1 MKIVIAGIGK
11 FGDYLTR
18 QLAKENNEITVIDI
32 NFTGKEA
39 LINNEDVNN
48 IEGNAL
54 DVKILEEAGV
64 QNSDLLIASMKE
76 DSENVMCALL
86 ARKLGVKNTI
96 ARIRRPEYI
105 DSLNMIKEPLGL
117 SMIISPKQLTA
128 NQIAQTL
135 SIPSAI
141 ETTSFFKGR
150 IYVISLK
157 LKEDSKY
164 IGQSIKEISQK
175 LNGNIIVCAIEREDK
190 IVIPNGETIIQAEDK
205 IHITGTRKDINS
217 FLRYGNLIQDKTR
230 QVMIVGGSDISK
242 YLANQLADTDMKI
255 KIIEPNK
262 EVALELAET
271 LDNVLVINADPS
283 DEQTLFEEGIQET
296 DAFVALTGIDEENIV
311 YSMFASAQ
319 KVPKVITKINHI
331 NLSGITQMAKIDAVV
346 SPHKIAAN
354 QVVQYVRAM
363 EKGKSSSCE
372 SIYNFGDNIFEM
384 IEFKVKED
392 FKGINQKLEELKL
405 QDDTLIGAIQR
416 GKNIIYPQGKDEIK
430 LNDTVLVICRNNKVK
445 ELNDMIK

>member
-32 NFTGKEA
+32 NFNGKEA
-39 LINNEDVNN
+39 LINNEDINN

-230 QVMIVGGSDISK
+230 QVMVVGGSDISK

-392 FKGINQKLEELKL
+392 FKGINQKLEELKMI
-405 QDDTLIGAIQR
+405 DDTLIGAIQR
-416 GKNIIYPQGKDEIK
+416 GKNIIYPQGKDEIR

>member
-39 LINNEDVNN
+39 LINNEDINN

-157 LKEDSKY
+157 LKEDSRY

-392 FKGINQKLEELKL
+392 FKGINKKLEELKL

>member
-11 FGDYLTR
+11 FGEYLTR
-18 QLAKENNEITVIDI
+18 QLVKQNNEVTVIDI
-32 NFTGKEA
+32 SYENKEA
-39 LINNEDVNN
+39 LINNEDINN

-54 DVKILEEAGV
+54 DIKILEEAGV

-117 SMIISPKQLTA
+117 SMIINPKSLAA

-164 IGQSIKEISQK
+164 IGLTIQELSQK
-175 LNGNIIVCAIEREDK
+175 LNGNIIVCAIERENEV
-190 IVIPNGETIIQAEDK
+190 IIPNGETIIKAEDK

-217 FLRYGNLIQDKTR
+217 FLRYGHLIQDKTK

-242 YLANQLADTDMKI
+242 YLANQLQDTNMKV

-262 EVALELAET
+262 EQALELAET

-283 DEQTLFEEGIQET
+283 DETTLFEEGIQET

-311 YSMFASAQ
+311 YSMFASSQ

-372 SIYNFGDNIFEM
+372 SIYNFGENIFEI

-392 FKGINQKLEELKL
+392 FKGINKKIEELKFI
-405 QDDTLIGAIQR
+405 DDTLIGAIQR
-416 GKNIIYPQGKDEIK
+416 GRNIIYPQGKDEIK
-430 LNDTVLVICRNNKVK
+430 LNDTVLVICRENKVR
-445 ELNDMIK
+445 ELNDMVK

>member
-18 QLAKENNEITVIDI
+18 QLAKENNEITVIDT
-32 NFTGKEA
+32 NFETKEA
-39 LINNEDVNN
+39 LINNEDINN

-54 DVKILEEAGV
+54 DIKILEEAGV

-117 SMIISPKQLTA
+117 SMIINPKSLTA

-175 LNGNIIVCAIEREDK
+175 LNGNIIVCAIEREDSV
-190 IVIPNGETIIQAEDK
+190 VIPNGETIIQAEDK

-242 YLANQLADTDMKI
+242 YLANQLADTDMKV
-255 KIIEPNK
+255 KIVEPNK

-311 YSMFASAQ
+311 YSMFASSQ

-392 FKGINQKLEELKL
+392 FKGINKKIEELKL
-405 QDDTLIGAIQR
+405 QEDTLIGAIQR

>member
-39 LINNEDVNN
+39 LINNEDINN

-64 QNSDLLIASMKE
+64 QNSDLLISSMKE

-164 IGQSIKEISQK
+164 IGQSIKDISQK

-230 QVMIVGGSDISK
+230 QVMVVGGSDISK

-392 FKGINQKLEELKL
+392 FKGINKKIEELKL
-405 QDDTLIGAIQR
+405 QEDTLIGAIQR

>member
-18 QLAKENNEITVIDI
+18 QLAKENNEITVIDT
-32 NFTGKEA
+32 NFETKEA
-39 LINNEDVNN
+39 LINNEDINN

-86 ARKLGVKNTI
+86 SRKLGVKNTI

-175 LNGNIIVCAIEREDK
+175 LNGNIIVCAIEREDSV
-190 IVIPNGETIIQAEDK
+190 VIPNGETIIQAEDK

-242 YLANQLADTDMKI
+242 YLANQLADTDMKV
-255 KIIEPNK
+255 KIVEPNK

-311 YSMFASAQ
+311 YSMFASSQ

-354 QVVQYVRAM
+354 QVVQYVRAI

-392 FKGINQKLEELKL
+392 FKGINKKIEELKL

>member
-39 LINNEDVNN
+39 LINNEDINN

-164 IGQSIKEISQK
+164 IGQSIKDISQK

-392 FKGINQKLEELKL
+392 FKGINQKLEELKMI
-405 QDDTLIGAIQR
+405 DDTLIGAIQR

>member
-18 QLAKENNEITVIDI
+18 QLAKENNEITVIDT
-32 NFTGKEA
+32 NFEGKEA
-39 LINNEDVNN
+39 LINNEDINN

-54 DVKILEEAGV
+54 DIKILEEAGV

-86 ARKLGVKNTI
+86 SRKLGVKNTI

-117 SMIISPKQLTA
+117 SMIINPKSLTA

-175 LNGNIIVCAIEREDK
+175 LNGNIIVCAIERENSV
-190 IVIPNGETIIQAEDK
+190 VIPNGETIIQAEDK

-242 YLANQLADTDMKI
+242 YLANQLADTDMKV
-255 KIIEPNK
+255 KIVEPNK

-311 YSMFASAQ
+311 YSMFASSQ

-392 FKGINQKLEELKL
+392 FKGINKKIEELKL

-416 GKNIIYPQGKDEIK
+416 GKNIIYPQGKDEIR

>member
-18 QLAKENNEITVIDI
+18 QLAKENNEITVIDT
-32 NFTGKEA
+32 NFETKEA
-39 LINNEDVNN
+39 LINNEDINN

-54 DVKILEEAGV
+54 DIKILEEAGV

-86 ARKLGVKNTI
+86 SRKLGVKNTI

-175 LNGNIIVCAIEREDK
+175 LNGNIIVCAIEREDSV
-190 IVIPNGETIIQAEDK
+190 VIPNGETIIQAEDK

-242 YLANQLADTDMKI
+242 YLANQLADTDMKV
-255 KIIEPNK
+255 KIVEPNK

-311 YSMFASAQ
+311 YSMFASSQ

-392 FKGINQKLEELKL
+392 FKGINKKIEELKL

>member
-32 NFTGKEA
+32 NFNGKEA
-39 LINNEDVNN
+39 LINNEDINN

-164 IGQSIKEISQK
+164 IGQSIKDISQK

-230 QVMIVGGSDISK
+230 QVMVVGGSDISK
-242 YLANQLADTDMKI
+242 YLANQLADTNMRV

-392 FKGINQKLEELKL
+392 FKGINKKIEELKL

>member
-18 QLAKENNEITVIDI
+18 QLAKENNEITVIDT
-32 NFTGKEA
+32 NFETKEA
-39 LINNEDVNN
+39 LINNEDINN

-175 LNGNIIVCAIEREDK
+175 LNGNIIVCAIEREEK

-255 KIIEPNK
+255 KIIEPNR

-392 FKGINQKLEELKL
+392 FKGINKKIEELKL
-405 QDDTLIGAIQR
+405 QEDTLIGAIQR

>member
-39 LINNEDVNN
+39 LINNEDINN

-230 QVMIVGGSDISK
+230 QVMVVGGSDISK
-242 YLANQLADTDMKI
+242 YLANQLADTDMKV

-392 FKGINQKLEELKL
+392 FKGINKKLEELKL

>member
-18 QLAKENNEITVIDI
+18 QLAKENNEITVIDT
-32 NFTGKEA
+32 NFETKEA
-39 LINNEDVNN
+39 LINNEDINN

-64 QNSDLLIASMKE
+64 QNSDLLISSMKE

-175 LNGNIIVCAIEREDK
+175 LNGNIIVCAIEREDSV
-190 IVIPNGETIIQAEDK
+190 VIPNGETIIQAEDK

-242 YLANQLADTDMKI
+242 YLANQLADTDMKV
-255 KIIEPNK
+255 KIVEPNK
-262 EVALELAET
+262 EVALDLAES
-271 LDNVLVINADPS
+271 LENALVINADPS

-311 YSMFASAQ
+311 YSMFASSQ

-392 FKGINQKLEELKL
+392 FKGINKKIEELKL

>member
-32 NFTGKEA
+32 NFNGKEA
-39 LINNEDVNN
+39 LINNEDINN

-255 KIIEPNK
+255 KIVEPNK

-392 FKGINQKLEELKL
+392 FKGINKKLEELKL

-416 GKNIIYPQGKDEIK
+416 GKNIIYPQGKDEIR

>member
-18 QLAKENNEITVIDI
+18 QLAKENNEIIVIDI

-175 LNGNIIVCAIEREDK
+175 LNGNIIVCAIEREDSV
-190 IVIPNGETIIQAEDK
+190 VIPNGETIIQAEDK

-230 QVMIVGGSDISK
+230 QVMVVGGSDISK
-242 YLANQLADTDMKI
+242 YLANQLADTDMKV

-392 FKGINQKLEELKL
+392 FKGINQKLEELKMI
-405 QDDTLIGAIQR
+405 DDTLIGAIQR

>member
-39 LINNEDVNN
+39 LINNEDINN

-64 QNSDLLIASMKE
+64 QNSDLLISSMKE

-175 LNGNIIVCAIEREDK
+175 LNGNIIVCAIEREDSV
-190 IVIPNGETIIQAEDK
+190 IIPNGETIIQAEDK

-242 YLANQLADTDMKI
+242 YLANQLADTDMKV
-255 KIIEPNK
+255 KIVEPNK

-311 YSMFASAQ
+311 YSMFASSQ

-392 FKGINQKLEELKL
+392 FKGINKKIEELKL

>member
-39 LINNEDVNN
+39 LINNEDINN

-164 IGQSIKEISQK
+164 IGQPIKDISQK

-230 QVMIVGGSDISK
+230 QVMVVGGSDISK

-271 LDNVLVINADPS
+271 LDKVLVINADPS

-392 FKGINQKLEELKL
+392 FKGINQKLEELKMI
-405 QDDTLIGAIQR
+405 DDTLIGAIQR

>member
-39 LINNEDVNN
+39 LINNEDINN

-164 IGQSIKEISQK
+164 IGQSIKDISQK

-217 FLRYGNLIQDKTR
+217 FLRYGKLIQDKTR

-392 FKGINQKLEELKL
+392 FKGINQKLEELKMI
-405 QDDTLIGAIQR
+405 DDTLIGAIQR

>member
-18 QLAKENNEITVIDI
+18 QLAKENNEITVIDT
-32 NFTGKEA
+32 NFETKEA
-39 LINNEDVNN
+39 LINNEDINN

-54 DVKILEEAGV
+54 DIKILEEAGV

-86 ARKLGVKNTI
+86 SRKLGVKNTI

-117 SMIISPKQLTA
+117 SMIINPKSLTA

-175 LNGNIIVCAIEREDK
+175 LNGNIIVCAIEREYSV
-190 IVIPNGETIIQAEDK
+190 VIPNGETIIQAEDK

-242 YLANQLADTDMKI
+242 YLANQLADTDMKV

-311 YSMFASAQ
+311 YSMFASSQ

-392 FKGINQKLEELKL
+392 FKGINKKIEELKL

>member
-18 QLAKENNEITVIDI
+18 QLAKENNEITVIDT
-32 NFTGKEA
+32 NFETKEA
-39 LINNEDVNN
+39 LINNEDINN

-86 ARKLGVKNTI
+86 SRKLGVKNTI

-175 LNGNIIVCAIEREDK
+175 LNGNIIVCAIEREDSV
-190 IVIPNGETIIQAEDK
+190 VIPNGETIIQAEDK

-242 YLANQLADTDMKI
+242 YSANQLADTDMKV
-255 KIIEPNK
+255 KIVEPNK

-311 YSMFASAQ
+311 YSMFASSQ

-392 FKGINQKLEELKL
+392 FKGINKKIEELKL

>member
-39 LINNEDVNN
+39 LINNEDINN

-175 LNGNIIVCAIEREDK
+175 LNGNIIVCAIEREDSV
-190 IVIPNGETIIQAEDK
+190 VIPNGETIIQAEDK

-230 QVMIVGGSDISK
+230 QVMVVGGSDISK

-346 SPHKIAAN
+346 SQHKIAAN

-392 FKGINQKLEELKL
+392 FKGINQKLEELKMI
-405 QDDTLIGAIQR
+405 DDTLIGAIQR

>member
-18 QLAKENNEITVIDI
+18 QLAKENNEITVIDT
-32 NFTGKEA
+32 NFETKEA
-39 LINNEDVNN
+39 LINNEDINN

-164 IGQSIKEISQK
+164 IGQSIKDISQK

-392 FKGINQKLEELKL
+392 FKGINQKLEELKMI
-405 QDDTLIGAIQR
+405 DDTLIGAIQR

>member
-39 LINNEDVNN
+39 LINNEDINN

-190 IVIPNGETIIQAEDK
+190 IVIPNGETIIKAEDK

-230 QVMIVGGSDISK
+230 KVMVVGGSDISK

-311 YSMFASAQ
+311 YSMFASSQ

-346 SPHKIAAN
+346 SPHKITAN

-392 FKGINQKLEELKL
+392 FKGINKKIEELKL
-405 QDDTLIGAIQR
+405 QEDTLIGAIQR

>member
-39 LINNEDVNN
+39 LINNEDINN

-230 QVMIVGGSDISK
+230 QVMVVGGSDISK
-242 YLANQLADTDMKI
+242 YLANQLADTDMKV

-392 FKGINQKLEELKL
+392 FKGINQKLEELKMI
-405 QDDTLIGAIQR
+405 DDTLIGAIQR

>member
-18 QLAKENNEITVIDI
+18 QLAKENNEITVIDT
-32 NFTGKEA
+32 NFETKEA
-39 LINNEDVNN
+39 LINNEDINN

-64 QNSDLLIASMKE
+64 QNSDLLISSMKE

-230 QVMIVGGSDISK
+230 QVMVVGGSDISK
-242 YLANQLADTDMKI
+242 YLANQLADTDMKV

-311 YSMFASAQ
+311 YSMFASSQ

-392 FKGINQKLEELKL
+392 FKGINKKIEELKL

-416 GKNIIYPQGKDEIK
+416 GKNIIYPQGKDEIR

>member
-39 LINNEDVNN
+39 LINNEDINN

-64 QNSDLLIASMKE
+64 QNSDLLISSMKE

-175 LNGNIIVCAIEREDK
+175 LNGNIIVCAIEREDSV
-190 IVIPNGETIIQAEDK
+190 VIPNGETIIQAEDK

-230 QVMIVGGSDISK
+230 QVMVVGGSDISK

-311 YSMFASAQ
+311 YSMFASSQ

-392 FKGINQKLEELKL
+392 FKGINQKLEELKMI
-405 QDDTLIGAIQR
+405 DDTLIGAIQR
-416 GKNIIYPQGKDEIK
+416 GKNIIYPQGKDEIR

>member
-39 LINNEDVNN
+39 LINNEDINN

-164 IGQSIKEISQK
+164 IGQSIKDISQK

-230 QVMIVGGSDISK
+230 QVMVVGGSDISK

-262 EVALELAET
+262 EVALDLAES
-271 LDNVLVINADPS
+271 LENALVINADPS

-311 YSMFASAQ
+311 YSMFASSQ

-392 FKGINQKLEELKL
+392 FKGINKKIEELKL
-405 QDDTLIGAIQR
+405 QEDTLIGAIQR

>member
-39 LINNEDVNN
+39 LINNEDINN

-230 QVMIVGGSDISK
+230 QVMVVGGSDISK

-271 LDNVLVINADPS
+271 LDNVLIINADPS

-392 FKGINQKLEELKL
+392 FKGINQKLEELKMI
-405 QDDTLIGAIQR
+405 DDTLIGAIQR

>member
-39 LINNEDVNN
+39 LINNEDINN

-271 LDNVLVINADPS
+271 LDNVLIINADPS

-311 YSMFASAQ
+311 YSMFASSQ

-392 FKGINQKLEELKL
+392 FKGINKKIEELKMI
-405 QDDTLIGAIQR
+405 DDTLIGAIQR

>member
-230 QVMIVGGSDISK
+230 QVMVVGGSDISK
-242 YLANQLADTDMKI
+242 YLANQLADTDMKV
-255 KIIEPNK
+255 KIVEPNK
-262 EVALELAET
+262 EVALDLAES
-271 LDNVLVINADPS
+271 LENALVINADPS

-392 FKGINQKLEELKL
+392 FKGINQKLEELKMI
-405 QDDTLIGAIQR
+405 DDTLIGAIQR
-416 GKNIIYPQGKDEIK
+416 GKNIIYPQGKDEIR

>member
-18 QLAKENNEITVIDI
+18 QLAKENNEITVIDT
-32 NFTGKEA
+32 NFETKEA
-39 LINNEDVNN
+39 LINNEDINN

-54 DVKILEEAGV
+54 DIKILEEAGV

-86 ARKLGVKNTI
+86 SRKLGVKNTI

-117 SMIISPKQLTA
+117 SMIINPKSLTA

-190 IVIPNGETIIQAEDK
+190 IVIPNGETIIRAEDK

-311 YSMFASAQ
+311 YSMFASSQ

-384 IEFKVKED
+384 IEFKVKDD
-392 FKGINQKLEELKL
+392 FKGINQKIEELKL
-405 QDDTLIGAIQR
+405 QEDTLIGAIQR

>member
-18 QLAKENNEITVIDI
+18 QLAKENNEITVIDT
-32 NFTGKEA
+32 NFETKEA
-39 LINNEDVNN
+39 LINNEDINN

-54 DVKILEEAGV
+54 DIKILEEAGV

-86 ARKLGVKNTI
+86 SRKLGVKNTI

-175 LNGNIIVCAIEREDK
+175 LNGNIIVCAIEREDSV
-190 IVIPNGETIIQAEDK
+190 VIPNGETIIQAEDK

-242 YLANQLADTDMKI
+242 YLANQLADTDMKV
-255 KIIEPNK
+255 KIVEPNK

-311 YSMFASAQ
+311 YSMFASSQ

-392 FKGINQKLEELKL
+392 FKGINKKIEELKL
-405 QDDTLIGAIQR
+405 QEDTLIGAIQR

>member
-39 LINNEDVNN
+39 LINNEDINN

-86 ARKLGVKNTI
+86 SRKLGVKNTI

-164 IGQSIKEISQK
+164 IGQSIKDISQK

-217 FLRYGNLIQDKTR
+217 FLRYGKLIQDKTR

-392 FKGINQKLEELKL
+392 FKGINKKLEELKL

>member
-39 LINNEDVNN
+39 LINNEDINN

-64 QNSDLLIASMKE
+64 QNSDLLISSMKE

-175 LNGNIIVCAIEREDK
+175 LNGNIIVCAIEREDSV
-190 IVIPNGETIIQAEDK
+190 VIPNGETIIQAEDK

-230 QVMIVGGSDISK
+230 QVMVVGGSDISK

-416 GKNIIYPQGKDEIK
+416 GKNIIYPQGKDEIR

>member
-39 LINNEDVNN
+39 LINNEDINN

-54 DVKILEEAGV
+54 DIKILEEAGV

-86 ARKLGVKNTI
+86 SRKLGVKNTI

-117 SMIISPKQLTA
+117 SMIINPKSLTA

-175 LNGNIIVCAIEREDK
+175 LNGNIIVCAIERKDSV
-190 IVIPNGETIIQAEDK
+190 VIPNGETIIQAEDK

-242 YLANQLADTDMKI
+242 YLANQLADTDMKV

-311 YSMFASAQ
+311 YSMFASSQ

-392 FKGINQKLEELKL
+392 FKGINKKIEELKL

-416 GKNIIYPQGKDEIK
+416 GKNIIYPQGKDEIR

>member
-18 QLAKENNEITVIDI
+18 QLTKENNEITVIDI

-39 LINNEDVNN
+39 LINNEDINN

-175 LNGNIIVCAIEREDK
+175 LNGNIIVCAIEREDSV
-190 IVIPNGETIIQAEDK
+190 VIPNGETIIQAEDK

-271 LDNVLVINADPS
+271 LDNVLIINADPS

-392 FKGINQKLEELKL
+392 FKGINKKLEELKL

-416 GKNIIYPQGKDEIK
+416 GKNIIYPQGKDEIR